1 MNERR
6 KSEWKAILSSCCGFT
21 GEVVLTD
28 SAVILLFAA
37 GLGAGDELA
46 MLTTSLLPLFN
57 GLLLIPMAAL
67 AVRCGGRRL
76 LNIACSAAGCCYF
89 AAVAAPWFGRA
100 AMPVLIGAIAATAFC
115 LTGFIATWFPLLES
129 FLPPRRRAGFL
140 SRMRFCHQLSG
151 VIFLC
156 LAAVAAGKNPSI
168 GRLQLIL
175 FFSGILFCGRLFWI
189 RRIPDYPVPVR
200 EVPEIAA
207 GLKHALANRP
217 LRKFSLYVFGL
228 NLFGYATVPAAL
240 LYLKTV
246 LNVEDNVL
254 ILFSAASLAGML
266 AGYRAMPLLIRQ
278 IASPRLLLIL
288 HLGYTAAALLLF
300 AIRSGN
306 CAELVLAGA
315 ALFLHSFATA
325 AISVIASA
333 EMMNL
338 ARLGNKTMAM
348 AFSGA
353 LFYGGYGL
361 SRVIGAFLL
370 GTSFFTGENFPR
382 FFLAGVIALL
392 GIIPFRYRE
401 T

>member
-1 MNERR
+1 MNDRR

-21 GEVVLTD
+21 GEVALTD

-76 LNIACSAAGCCYF
+76 LTLACSSASCFYF
-89 AAVAAPWFGRA
+89 LAVAAPWFGRA
-100 AMPVLIGAIAATAFC
+100 AMPVLIGSIALAAFC

-129 FLPPRRRAGFL
+129 FLPPRRRAPYL

-156 LAAVAAGKNPSI
+156 LAAAAAGKSPSI

-175 FFSGILFCGRLFWI
+175 FTSGILFCGRLFWI
-189 RRIPDYPVPVR
+189 RRIPEYPVPVR
-200 EVPEIAA
+200 EVPQLSA
-207 GLKHALANRP
+207 GLKCALANRP
-217 LRKFSLYVFGL
+217 LRNFSLYLFGL

-240 LYLKTV
+240 LFLKTGLQV
-246 LNVEDNVL
+246 ADNLL

-266 AGYRAMPLLIRQ
+266 AGYRAMPHLLRRFR
-278 IASPRLLLIL
+278 SPRLLSLLHGAYIAAVLIL
-288 HLGYTAAALLLF
+288 FAVRTGTTGALAAAGF
-300 AIRSGN
+300 A
-306 CAELVLAGA
+306 LA
-315 ALFLHSFATA
+315 LHSFATA

-338 ARLGNKTMAM
+338 ATPGNKTMAM
-348 AFSGA
+348 AFSGT

-361 SRVIGAFLL
+361 SRVLGSLLFGTALFAGGAL
-370 GTSFFTGENFPR
+370 PR
-382 FFLAGVIALL
+382 FFLAEAAALL
-392 GIIPFRYRE
+392 ALALLRRRAA
-401 T
+401 

>member
-21 GEVVLTD
+21 GEVALTD

-76 LNIACSAAGCCYF
+76 LNIACATASCFYF
-89 AAVAAPWFGRA
+89 AAVAAPWFGA
-100 AMPVLIGAIAATAFC
+100 AAVPVLIGAIALTAFC

-129 FLPPRRRAGFL
+129 FLPPRRRAPYL

-156 LAAVAAGKNPSI
+156 LAAAAAGKNPSI

-175 FFSGILFCGRLFWI
+175 LASGILFCGRLFWI
-189 RRIPDYPVPVR
+189 RRIPEYPVPVR
-200 EVPEIAA
+200 EAPEVVA
-207 GLKHALANRP
+207 GLRCAIANRP
-217 LRKFSLYVFGL
+217 LRNFSLYLFGM

-240 LYLKTV
+240 LFLKTGLQV
-246 LNVEDNVL
+246 ADNLL

-266 AGYRAMPLLIRQ
+266 TGYRAMPHLLRRFRT
-278 IASPRLLLIL
+278 PRLLALLHGAYITAVLIL
-288 HLGYTAAALLLF
+288 F
-300 AIRSGN
+300 FIRSGS
-306 CAELVLAGA
+306 AGA
-315 ALFLHSFATA
+315 LAAAGFALALHSFATA

-338 ARLGNKTMAM
+338 AKPSNKTMAM
-348 AFSGA
+348 AFSGT

-361 SRVIGAFLL
+361 SRVIGSFLL
-370 GTSFFTGENFPR
+370 GSVFCTTATLPE
-382 FFLAGVIALL
+382 FFLAEAAALL
-392 GIIPFRYRE
+392 ALVLFRYRG

>member
-288 HLGYTAAALLLF
+288 HLGYTAA
-300 AIRSGN
+300 
-306 CAELVLAGA
+306 
-315 ALFLHSFATA
+315 
-325 AISVIASA
+325 ISVIASA

-338 ARLGNKTMAM
+338 ARPGNKTMAM

>member
-21 GEVVLTD
+21 GEVALTD

-76 LNIACSAAGCCYF
+76 LNLACFSAGCCYF
-89 AAVAAPWFGRA
+89 AAVTAPWFGRA

-129 FLPPRRRAGFL
+129 FLPPRRRAAFL

-156 LAAVAAGKNPSI
+156 LAAAAAGKNPSI

-175 FFSGILFCGRLFWI
+175 FLSGILFCGRLFWI

-207 GLKHALANRP
+207 GLKHSLANRP
-217 LRKFSLYVFGL
+217 LRNFSLYLFGL

-246 LNVEDNVL
+246 LNVEDNIL

-266 AGYRAMPLLIRQ
+266 TGYRAMPFLLRR
-278 IASPRLLLIL
+278 IAYPRLLRLL
-288 HLGYTAAALLLF
+288 HLGYAAAALLLF
-300 AIRSGN
+300 AIRSET
-306 CAELVLAGA
+306 CAELLLAGG
-315 ALFLHSFATA
+315 ALALHSFATA

-338 ARLGNKTMAM
+338 ARPGNKTMAM

-370 GTSFFTGENFPR
+370 GANFFTGENFPR
-382 FFLAGVIALL
+382 FFLAGAIALL
-392 GIIPFRYRE
+392 GILPFHYRG

>member
-57 GLLLIPMAAL
+57 GILLIPMAAL

-76 LNIACSAAGCCYF
+76 LNIACATASCFYF
-89 AAVAAPWFGRA
+89 TAVAAPWFGKA
-100 AMPVLIGAIAATAFC
+100 AMPVLIGAIAAAAFC

-129 FLPPRRRAGFL
+129 FLPPRRRAPYL

-156 LAAVAAGKNPSI
+156 LAAAAAGPNPSI
-168 GRLQLIL
+168 ERLQLIL
-175 FFSGILFCGRLFWI
+175 FTSGILFCGRLFWI
-189 RRIPDYPVPVR
+189 RRIPDYPIPVR
-200 EVPEIAA
+200 ETPEFAA
-207 GLKHALANRP
+207 GLKCSLANRP
-217 LRKFSLYVFGL
+217 LRNFSLYLFGL

-240 LYLKTV
+240 LFLKTGLKV
-246 LNVEDNVL
+246 ADNLL

-266 AGYRAMPLLIRQ
+266 AGYRVMPFLLRRFRP
-278 IASPRLLLIL
+278 PRLLELLHGAYLAAVLIL
-288 HLGYTAAALLLF
+288 FAVRTDGAGALTAAGFAL
-300 AIRSGN
+300 A
-306 CAELVLAGA
+306 
-315 ALFLHSFATA
+315 LHSFATA

-338 ARLGNKTMAM
+338 ARPGNKTMAM
-348 AFSGA
+348 AFSGT
-353 LFYGGYGL
+353 LFYGGCGL
-361 SRVIGAFLL
+361 SRVIGSLLL
-370 GTSFFTGENFPR
+370 GAALFAGENLPR
-382 FFLAGVIALL
+382 FFLIEAVALL
-392 GIIPFRYRE
+392 GLFLFRYRE
-401 T
+401 A